1 MRRNKERVAETRFYE
16 NGLDIFPAPVFGSS
30 SNSLKGL
37 VNVMLG
43 CDNFCSYCVVPYVR
57 GREISRPSAGIVKE
71 IEGLVSSG
79 VKEVTLIGQNV
90 NSYGRG
96 LDEGTDFPTLLRKVN
111 GINGLKR
118 IRFMTSHP
126 KDISDP
132 LISSFGKLD
141 KLCEHLHLPV
151 QSGSDSVLKKMNRSY
166 SSDGYLS
173 RVQALRDLSPGMA
186 LTSDII
192 VGFPGETDEDFD
204 ATMGLVEKV
213 RYDAI
218 FSFKF
223 SPGLRQRRQVCRT
236 RLMRV

>member
-1 MRRNKERVAETRFYE
+1 
-16 NGLDIFPAPVFGSS
+16 
-30 SNSLKGL
+30 
-37 VNVMLG
+37 
-43 CDNFCSYCVVPYVR
+43 
-57 GREISRPSAGIVKE
+57 
-71 IEGLVSSG
+71 
-79 VKEVTLIGQNV
+79 
-90 NSYGRG
+90 
-96 LDEGTDFPTLLRKVN
+96 
-111 GINGLKR
+111 
-118 IRFMTSHP
+118 MTSHP

-223 SPGLRQRRQVCRT
+223 SPRLETKAAGMPDQVNEGLKNERLLVLQERQREISLERNMEYEGKVVEVLVEGGGEKNHERLSGKTRSFKTVKFDGNEELVGELVQVRIEKGYVNS
-236 RLMRV
+236 LIGKLV